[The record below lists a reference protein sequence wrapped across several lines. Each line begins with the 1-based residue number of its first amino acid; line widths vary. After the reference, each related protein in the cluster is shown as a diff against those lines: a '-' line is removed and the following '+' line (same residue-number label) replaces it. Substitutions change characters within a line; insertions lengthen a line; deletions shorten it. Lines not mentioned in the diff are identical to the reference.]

1 MVVFLSVKDLIRI
14 AQIATPLNVMAN
26 VMQVIE
32 MPTNVTT
39 RLVDLLVGVW
49 VGIAWRLTRVNNIIA
64 PRPL

>member
-1 MVVFLSVKDLIRI
+1 LVVLLSAKDLIHMVRI
-14 AQIATPLNVMAN
+14 VTPFNAMAN
-26 VMQVIE
+26 VMEVVE
-32 MPTNVTT
+32 MPTNITT